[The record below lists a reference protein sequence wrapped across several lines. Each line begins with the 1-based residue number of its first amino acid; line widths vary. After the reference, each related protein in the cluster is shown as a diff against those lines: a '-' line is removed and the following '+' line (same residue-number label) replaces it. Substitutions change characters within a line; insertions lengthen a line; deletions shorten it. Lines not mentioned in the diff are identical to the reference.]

1 MPNITFSSPLM
12 HKDVTVYTPAGG
24 VHSILQL
31 AKQHKIPLPFE
42 CGDGNCVS
50 CVIKVTNLS
59 DDKAHAMH
67 LTEKEKATL
76 LAEGFLTKAQL
87 REIEESDMP
96 PSIRLSCQFIPAE
109 NDVLVEFS
117 GDAGVPVAA

>member
-12 HKDVTVYTPAGG
+12 HKDVTVYAPAGG

-31 AKQHKIPLPFE
+31 AKMHKVPLPFE
-42 CGDGNCVS
+42 CGDGNCGS

-59 DDKAHAMH
+59 PGHDHAQH

-76 LAEGFLTKAQL
+76 LAEGFVSRATL
-87 REIEESDMP
+87 REIEDTDMP
-96 PSIRLSCQFIPAE
+96 PSIRLSCQYIPVE
-109 NDVLVEFS
+109 NDILIEFS
-117 GDAGVPVAA
+117 GDAGVPFRN